1 MTYDLFNQL
10 LYIRSTHNNEADF
23 LNELKNMTKEDV
35 SRHYENSQKNTQQVT
50 R

>member
-23 LNELKNMTKEDV
+23 LNELKNMTQEDV
-35 SRHYENSQKNTQQVT
+35 SRHYENSQKNTQQVS

>member
-10 LYIRSTHNNEADF
+10 LYIRSVHKNEADF

-35 SRHYENSQKNTQQVT
+35 NRHYEHSRKNIQKVSQ
-50 R
+50 